1 MKCEDAKHTCD
12 KKQYHEATLWEK
24 VKLTFHLIY
33 CRACRKYSANNNKLT
48 QILKKSDIKSL
59 EKDEKSDLKKLLQEE
74 MSK

>member
-12 KKQYHEATLWEK
+12 KKQYQEATLWEK
-24 VKLTFHLIY
+24 VKLTFHIIY

-48 QILKKSDIKSL
+48 QILKKSDIKAL
-59 EKDEKSDLKKLLQEE
+59 EKDEKTDLKKLLQEE